1 MDNQKKKIKDQKKKF
16 DKVKLTSADSTKVKG
31 GIIGASDI
39 DFA

>member
-1 MDNQKKKIKDQKKKF
+1 MSNKQKLVTNLQDKF
-16 DKVKLTSADSTKVKG
+16 KKVKLKSNEQKQVKG